1 MKNERNIPASEAGK
15 QAPEVASTES
25 QAANAAHE
33 VSPIAKATAQHG
45 AGDSVAL
52 ASETVSNIDV
62 PVKKITDTNITA
74 EGAKDGHID
83 LPGYIYTSTGMQ
95 KVTDFETIKVT
106 KNGVVVLGKPGKV
119 KGEREVIFY
128 IDVPKAENR
137 IVLAKQI
144 ARAIAETLSGKR
156 TTPID
161 WKLAD

>member
-1 MKNERNIPASEAGK
+1 MKNESNIPASEAGK

-25 QAANAAHE
+25 QSVNAARE
-33 VSPIAKATAQHG
+33 ISPIAKATGQYG
-45 AGDSVAL
+45 AGHSVDLAL
-52 ASETVSNIDV
+52 ETVSNIEA
-62 PVKKITDTNITA
+62 PVKKVTDTNITV
-74 EGAKDGHID
+74 EGARDGHID
-83 LPGYIYTSTGMQ
+83 LTGYIYTSTGMQ
-95 KVTDFETIKVT
+95 KVVDFETIKVT

-128 IDVPKAENR
+128 IDVPTAENR